1 MHNGGLGGRVYESAA
16 QRSPALTALTARAQH
31 MPVGTPEAAIDAA
44 VSRTLRI
51 LKLEGVADVVVGGG
65 ANAAANISG
74 GQLKRVSVGVE
85 LVSEPRAL
93 ILDGALDVGGGGA
106 VR

>member
-1 MHNGGLGGRVYESAA
+1 M
-16 QRSPALTALTARAQH
+16 PA
-31 MPVGTPEAAIDAA
+31 GTPRAAIDAA
-44 VSRTLRI
+44 VVRTLGI

-65 ANAAANISG
+65 ANAAANVSG

-93 ILDGALDVGGGGA
+93 ILDGEGEGALTGLRDWHA
-106 VR
+106 SA